1 MIDARKILDFF
12 RTSVGRTVLFLVC
25 VGTGLC
31 LVHAYNQYREKKGK
45 AENRQNIFN
54 PSFSETRT
62 VNEMVPFN
70 PNQQKKGTENEKH
83 LNKIPS
89 PKNENQ
95 SVGDRSLIQTAV
107 PREAR
112 QSVPP
117 LSLYCEPVHSEVN
130 ISEFYAPF
138 GRLISCELVNTVDS
152 SSLNTPIIALV
163 TEDLWHDGKLIIPAG
178 AEVHGTAARDDMR
191 DRISSNGTWMI
202 VWRTRDDDNG
212 KELRLS
218 GIALDR
224 RKSPHGDYW
233 DISDG
238 SAGIRGYVI
247 NTTDM
252 QELIAI
258 AAEFLSGA
266 GEGYASST
274 TTYGTGYTTREEGG
288 TVKDALAEGLKKAA
302 DLYAKRMLQS
312 ISRDGS
318 FVRVPAGTQFYLY
331 VTQTIDMK
339 NAMAAGSRYIERQ
352 PKTQEK

>member
-12 RTSVGRTVLFLVC
+12 KTSVGRTVLFVVFTGIGLSLVY
-25 VGTGLC
+25 
-31 LVHAYNQYREKKGK
+31 AYNQYREKRSK
-45 AENRQNIFN
+45 AENKSGIFKSSY
-54 PSFSETRT
+54 PETRT

-70 PNQQKKGTENEKH
+70 PGQTTD
-83 LNKIPS
+83 
-89 PKNENQ
+89 
-95 SVGDRSLIQTAV
+95 DRSKKYGREPVPLKNDNSAAGSKNPAQAV
-107 PREAR
+107 PAKE
-112 QSVPP
+112 SKPIIPP
-117 LSLYCEPVHSEVN
+117 ISIYCEPVHSEVN
-130 ISEFYAPF
+130 VSELYAPF
-138 GRLISCELVNTVDS
+138 GRLVSCELVSTVDS

-163 TEDLWHDGKLIIPAG
+163 TEDLYHDGKLIIPAG
-178 AEVHGTAARDDMR
+178 AELHGTASRDDMR
-191 DRISSNGTWMI
+191 DRISSNGTWVV
-202 VWRTRDDDNG
+202 VWRTRDNENG

-218 GIALDR
+218 GIALDK
-224 RKSPHGDYW
+224 RKSPSGDYW

-252 QELIAI
+252 QELIAV

-274 TTYGTGYTTREEGG
+274 TTYGTGYTTQEKGG
-288 TVKDALAEGLKKAA
+288 TMKDALSEGLKKAA
-302 DLYAKRMLQS
+302 DLYAKRMLQA

-331 VTQTIDMK
+331 VTQTIDLK
-339 NAMAAGSRYIERQ
+339 YAMAAGSRFIERQ